1 MNMERT
7 GGLAVAILAFESRAS
22 VSQFSKA
29 TCILL
34 TYTFEIG
41 GVPLVDQKIAGKK
54 LGKLYD
60 SKT

>member
-7 GGLAVAILAFESRAS
+7 GGLAVALLAFESRAS

-41 GVPLVDQKIAGKK
+41 GVLLVDQKIAGKK
-54 LGKLYD
+54 YG
-60 SKT
+60 